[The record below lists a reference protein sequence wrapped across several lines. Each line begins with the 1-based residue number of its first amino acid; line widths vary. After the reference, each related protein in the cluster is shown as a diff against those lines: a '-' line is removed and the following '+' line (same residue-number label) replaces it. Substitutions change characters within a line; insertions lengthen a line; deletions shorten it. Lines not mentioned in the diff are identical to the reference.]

1 MTGSRALQLLI
12 AFRPKITWKAGLGIF
27 FIYKIL
33 SIRQAPIISRHWIPK
48 GVEDPYCV
56 GPSGGGVL
64 KNSNDEY
71 FSCTLVFWN
80 ESWIS
85 NGMVLVK
92 NYGVHLQIS
101 QIGCM

>member
-1 MTGSRALQLLI
+1 MTGLRALHVLI
-12 AFRPKITWKAGLGIF
+12 AFRPQITWKAGLVIF
-27 FIYKIL
+27 FYKKL
-33 SIRQAPIISRHWIPK
+33 SIRQAQIIPTHWIPK

-56 GPSGGGVL
+56 GPSGGSVL

-71 FSCTLVFWN
+71 FTCTSAFWN
-80 ESWIS
+80 ESSIA

-101 QIGCM
+101 HMGCI